1 MDANQL
7 DELER
12 LFKKAAPGW
21 ALDSPD
27 ADDPWW
33 VNDDAPVSFVAIY
46 RGRSLGTVVVGNIVS
61 RDAAKLIVAARNA
74 LPELIAAAREL
85 ERTRSMLTNYEETAA
100 LVRSQQL
107 SMAERDELAQLRRDL
122 AAAREGLNG
131 KAPLE
136 MAVHEIDHLALD
148 RAVIE
153 AADALVSATDAWKI
167 SHTKFMGSL
176 KAEDGYLYGTMMND
190 ASKSEREAE
199 AKLEAAVRA
208 RREAR
213 KVVGSG

>member
-33 VNDDAPVSFVAIY
+33 VDDDAPVSFVTIY

-61 RDAAKLIVAARNA
+61 RASAKLIAAARNA

-122 AAAREGLNG
+122 AAAREEVKGNALL
-131 KAPLE
+131 A
-136 MAVHEIDHLALD
+136 MAVHETFDLIANSSGVAGLHLNGDEAPWDELLEGGEYEKWLRSLSQAKAWLD
-148 RAVIE
+148 AE
-153 AADALVSATDAWKI
+153 SA
-167 SHTKFMGSL
+167 
-176 KAEDGYLYGTMMND
+176 
-190 ASKSEREAE
+190 
-199 AKLEAAVRA
+199 
-208 RREAR
+208 EAR
-213 KVVGSG
+213 KGVTPTTGAQQ